1 MRADAAEVSRLL
13 RTARGQLDG
22 LLKMVEDNRYCMDV
36 YNQIL
41 ATQAILNKAGK
52 TVLRAHI
59 EGCVKD
65 SFESGDAQKSIDEL
79 MGVIDKLGK

>member
-1 MRADAAEVSRLL
+1 MRADPAEVSRLL

-22 LLKMVEDNRYCMDV
+22 LLKMVQDDRYCMDV
-36 YNQIL
+36 YNQLL

-59 EGCVKD
+59 EGCVRD
-65 SFESGDAQKSIDEL
+65 SFASGDAQKSIDEL